1 MNFIKKNIILCLALG
16 ATLVA
21 SAVLVM
27 YIFVGHGHMT
37 RSLQKIEEIKSEI
50 TKVQRQKPKP
60 HKTNLIRIQKDVSE
74 YQVKIEQLHSFFGQ
88 PYRDAYNSYVNALGK
103 DMTNEKFIG
112 LFEEFWNKN
121 AIRGSNQRILF
132 DRFNTQSF
140 APFDLNKA
148 RDIFKN
154 IYKDQTVET
163 IDDGNIN
170 EIIMHAIGVP
180 RRMSPLQCKMVLSS
194 IQENLLELI
203 KSNQIYTGTTVTT
216 FTFGNYLGTTTLPP
230 EEDIPS
236 IIEQLT
242 IIGDIFKRIAQSG
255 VKSVEN
261 IERGALF
268 GIEEGKFRTYSYTF
282 TLIGKMDEL
291 RAFINLLSEA
301 YASKRVYVVRNIT
314 LAKLE
319 DKAQE
324 LLTEGHSFRTPV
336 AVAARTE
343 PEAVPAA
350 PARGRPGARLT
361 EAQIAEERA
370 KAEAKLPYY
379 ERANYA
385 ETLIGASKDVRMEIS
400 FDYIEYIRKQY
411 RIQE

>member
-16 ATLVA
+16 ATLV
-21 SAVLVM
+21 SSVVLMV

-37 RSLQKIEEIKSEI
+37 QSLHKIEEIKSEI
-50 TKVQRQKPKP
+50 KKVQRQKPKP
-60 HKTNLIRIQKDVSE
+60 HKTNLIRIQKDASE
-74 YQVKIEQLHSFFGQ
+74 YQVKIDQLYSFFGQ

-103 DMTNEKFIG
+103 DMTNEKFIV

-132 DRFNTQSF
+132 DRFNIQNF
-140 APFDLNKA
+140 APFDLSKA
-148 RDIFKN
+148 KDIFKN
-154 IYKDQTVET
+154 IYKDQTIET
-163 IDDGNIN
+163 IDEGNIN

-203 KSNQIYTGTTVTT
+203 KSNQIYTGTAVAT

-255 VKSVEN
+255 IKNVEN
-261 IERGALF
+261 IERGALH

-291 RAFINLLSEA
+291 RAFVNLLSEA
-301 YASKRVYVVRNIT
+301 YTSKRVYVVRNISFV
-314 LAKLE
+314 KMQ
-319 DKAQE
+319 DQAQE
-324 LLTEGHSFRTPV
+324 LLTEGHSFKSPV
-336 AVAARTE
+336 AVTAKAE
-343 PEAVPAA
+343 QEVA
-350 PARGRPGARLT
+350 PPRPGAKLT
-361 EAQIAEERA
+361 EAQIAAERA
-370 KAEAKLPYY
+370 KAEAKRPYY
-379 ERANYA
+379 ERETYA
-385 ETLIGASKDVRMEIS
+385 ETLIGESKDVRMEIS

-411 RIQE
+411 KIQE